1 MAENKRLHIQHYYTT
16 TSGKTPSVDNVVLG
30 EIAVG
35 AKADDEKLFIRNSN
49 NKIVKFLPEG
59 ADASYIKTN
68 GDTSLGENEG
78 GINIDGTVIN
88 IYQGVDVGVI
98 ISDETDDEKAKLYS
112 YGNYVEATADG
123 VNIGAD
129 KTDISLGSSGF
140 GVEIKDDGGTDVIHT
155 LTFNDSGSLKVD
167 NKSVLTEETYKG
179 TITGV
184 TIEAS
189 NGLATVEGSNEI
201 SANSGS
207 TSGTIKIKGTAAT
220 NKGGLG
226 VSVLYDGDL
235 KDKTYQDGAAAAASH
250 YHSQYATT
258 GYVDQKVAA
267 LVDGA
272 PEALNTLDE
281 LAAALKDNADIVDVL
296 NQSIGTKQNTIED
309 LETIRNNAASG
320 ATAFSWGNH
329 ADVGYTKNTGTIT
342 EVKANGTSLGTSGSV
357 NIPSATTAVY
367 GVTKLSSA
375 INSTDETTAATP
387 KAVKS
392 AYDLANAKYSKPS
405 GGIPKTDLAKDVQN
419 SLKNADS
426 ALQSETYKG
435 TITGVSAGEG
445 LTGGGSA
452 SSGASSVTISLENL
466 GDVDV
471 VDNDSTTIEVKYE
484 NEEYIYFDVISSIAV
499 DNHGRVTQIA
509 KGPITTISCGTF

>member
-16 TSGKTPSVDNVVLG
+16 TSGKTPSPSNLELG

-35 AKADDEKLFIRNSN
+35 AKADDEKLFIRNSDN
-49 NKIVKFLPEG
+49 EIVKFLPEG
-59 ADASYIKTN
+59 ADTSYLKT
-68 GDTSLGENEG
+68 E
-78 GINIDGTVIN
+78 
-88 IYQGVDVGVI
+88 Q
-98 ISDETDDEKAKLYS
+98 
-112 YGNYVEATADG
+112 
-123 VNIGAD
+123 
-129 KTDISLGSSGF
+129 
-140 GVEIKDDGGTDVIHT
+140 
-155 LTFNDSGSLKVD
+155 
-167 NKSVLTEETYKG
+167 YKG

-309 LETIRNNAASG
+309 LETIRNNATSG

-329 ADVGYTKNTGTIT
+329 ADEGYTKNTGTIT
-342 EVKANGTSLGTSGSV
+342 EVKANNVSLGTSGSV
-357 NIPSATTAVY
+357 NIPSATTAAY

-375 INSTDETTAATP
+375 TNSTDETTAATP

-392 AYDLANAKYSKPS
+392 AYDLADGKYTKPS
-405 GGIPKTDLAKDVQN
+405 GGIPKDDLASDVQT
-419 SLKNADS
+419 SLGKANS

-435 TITGVSAGEG
+435 TITGVTAGSG

-452 SSGASSVTISLENL
+452 NTGASGLTLNVACGEGLEIDDDNYVTLSKILDRE
-466 GDVDV
+466 D
-471 VDNDSTTIEVKYE
+471 I
-484 NEEYIYFDVISSIAV
+484 NEENGTFCVTEGDDSNTIVSMIGFDEY
-499 DNHGRVTQIA
+499 GRNSGYTLRR
-509 KGPITTISCGTF
+509 ITTISCGTF